1 MDSRLPERGSSFWSE
16 VLQRLARHP
25 PALLPFE
32 EVRTRLRL
40 RPGLF
45 RGLQRIPL
53 DRIIGSVGR
62 YRDFTRAFLPQR
74 IDERWRLINQ
84 AWERGESLP
93 PIEVYQVGEV
103 YFVCD
108 GNHRVSV
115 ARAHGATDIDAYV
128 TEFQSPVPLNLETD
142 LDDLLLKE
150 EQAIFL
156 ERTRLQA
163 LRPQALIELTVPG
176 GYRQLLEHIETH
188 RYFLGQQQSRAVES
202 DEAVLSWYDNVYMP
216 IVQAIHRHRVLE
228 RFPGRTEGD
237 LYLWISRHHWE
248 LRERYSTYAVDAD
261 LAAADFAAYYAPTP
275 ASAARR
281 LVRSALERIGGLVQ
295 RLLPPTTALPIVVP
309 VSIGRVNALPATWR
323 RHIYRLV
330 LPSDLLAAYDID
342 PVTLA
347 SDDGR
352 PAVLFDD
359 APGSQ
364 AATITCV
371 VGGCEDPLISL
382 GLADDAQG
390 YLHLTHLVSYR
401 PDSPRYAIDH
411 TPDGRPLL
419 DGARHRAAEAE
430 AWAAGLAPG
439 QPRTPTDVHAKA
451 LAQIELLAV
460 VLDHPI
466 FVASPRY
473 YHEAIFLERAGF
485 AYSWG
490 EAWMRQVD
498 QRFRSGDLA
507 ARLDGNTPFRQPD
520 AAMKTRGRS
529 WAIYDGVL
537 EEPWPQLWMYKQVGR
552 HAGINTFAGDA
563 W

>member
-1 MDSRLPERGSSFWSE
+1 MNNDLPERGSSFWSE

-62 YRDFTRAFLPQR
+62 YRDFTRAFLPRR

-103 YFVCD
+103 YFVSD

-128 TEFQSPVPLNLETD
+128 TEFQSLVPLSPETD
-142 LDDLLLKE
+142 IDDLLLKE
-150 EQAIFL
+150 EQAAFI

-163 LRPQALIELTVPG
+163 LRPQARIDLTVPD

-188 RYFLGQQQSRAVES
+188 RYFLGQEQSRAVGS
-202 DEAVLSWYDNVYMP
+202 DEAVMSWYDNVYMP
-216 IVQAIHRHRVLE
+216 IVQAIRRHRVLE

-248 LRERYSTYAVDAD
+248 LRERYGTYTVDAD
-261 LAAADFAAYYAPTP
+261 LAAADFVAYYAPTP
-275 ASAARR
+275 ASTARR
-281 LVRSALERIGGLVQ
+281 LARGALERIGGLVQ

-309 VSIGRVNALPATWR
+309 VSIGRVNTLPATWR
-323 RHIYRLV
+323 RRIYRLT

-347 SDDGR
+347 GADGR
-352 PAVLFDD
+352 PAMLFDD

-364 AATITCV
+364 VTTITCV

-382 GLADDAQG
+382 GLADDSQG
-390 YLHLTHLVSYR
+390 HLHLTHLVSYR
-401 PDSPRYAIDH
+401 PDSARYAIDRA
-411 TPDGRPLL
+411 PDGRPLP
-419 DGARHRAAEAE
+419 DGVRHREAEAE
-430 AWAAGLAPG
+430 ARTAGLAPG

-451 LAQIELLAV
+451 LGHIELLAA
-460 VLDHPI
+460 VLDHPL

-490 EAWMRQVD
+490 EAWMRQID
-498 QRFRSGDLA
+498 QRFRSSGLA
-507 ARLDGNTPFRQPD
+507 ARLDGSTPFRQPD
-520 AAMKTRGRS
+520 AAMTIRGRS

-537 EEPWPQLWMYKQVGR
+537 EEAWPQIWMYKQVGR
-552 HAGINTFAGDA
+552 HARIDTFADGT